1 MTGVFILSHIE
12 KYASISFFTDE
23 GEKDMYSEY
32 IFDLSD
38 KNVSDYVIYGK
49 FTTSNMHIKGKW
61 SVTFPLEKVRF
72 RCFIVI

>member
-38 KNVSDYVIYGK
+38 KNVSDYVVTNFERVCWSEDDK
-49 FTTSNMHIKGKW
+49 RFVAIKIAG
-61 SVTFPLEKVRF
+61 
-72 RCFIVI
+72 